1 MCTVFHQSITK
12 TLLICTNCKGKDKY
26 ANGTFL
32 EHCYAHEIWQDEN
45 IVKEVIW
52 SDRPTSEFKNK
63 FIKQS
68 LENLSKKKNKQ
79 RVWKFTATSHGL
91 TVCCCVMSKGKNPI
105 IVQDCESLLC

>member
-1 MCTVFHQSITK
+1 MCTVLHQSITK

-32 EHCYAHEIWQDEN
+32 EHCYAHEIRQDEN

-68 LENLSKKKNKQ
+68 LENLSKKKKQ
-79 RVWKFTATSHGL
+79 ATCLEIHCNLPWSHCL
-91 TVCCCVMSKGKNPI
+91 
-105 IVQDCESLLC
+105 LLCYE